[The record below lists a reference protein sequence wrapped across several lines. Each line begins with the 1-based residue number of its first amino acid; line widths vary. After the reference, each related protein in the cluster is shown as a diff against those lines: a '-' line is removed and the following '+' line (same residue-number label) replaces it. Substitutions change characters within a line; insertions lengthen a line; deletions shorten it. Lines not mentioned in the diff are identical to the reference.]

1 MLYNNWC
8 YISLLLLLQG
18 LKTWFDTSTKIKKEV
33 SYISF
38 APRLQKKFP
47 KDFPSRLKQ
56 DIVTFFVIL
65 KNSKIQN
72 LKNSILVISFII
84 PWFSWSIYMYVYI
97 SKHTHIKTYTHVHI
111 HTHAYTHLYT
121 HVYTYIWIYIYIYVY
136 ARVYKCVYACL
147 VLYVY

>member
-56 DIVTFFVIL
+56 DIVTFFVRL

-111 HTHAYTHLYT
+111 HTHIHIYEYTC
-121 HVYTYIWIYIYIYVY
+121 
-136 ARVYKCVYACL
+136 VYKCVYACL